1 VEVEVKATLDRRV
14 AAVRASAGLALQAAI
29 AAGLAWFIAHR
40 LLGHVQPYF
49 APISAVATLAV
60 SVGQRMRRA
69 IEIVLGN
76 AFGILLGEVLVLVIG
91 RGTWQVSLVVF
102 LAILLAVFAGG
113 SPALVM
119 QSAAAGVLVVAIIPF
134 SDNYLFSRFVDAIVG
149 GGVGL
154 AVMALLLPLNP
165 LTVVSRAAGP
175 LLDDIAM
182 GLATT
187 ASALADQDADRAQG
201 ALEKMREAERHFAAL
216 HDAITA
222 GREISTLAPLRWGKR
237 GALGQYVDGYD
248 HVGRTMRNARVLVR
262 RCVTAIRDHEP
273 LPPALVSGVHSLADA
288 TSWLRREYADE
299 KPPEASQ
306 AAAIRAVRSA
316 SEAYLSGL
324 GFSGSVIVAQIRSAA
339 TDLLRASGMDQR
351 EADRAVRKAVG
362 KAAAV
367 PPPPKPPR
375 VTVVP
380 GATIATIPPVS
391 SAASVAS
398 FDHEVGGGDAPHN
411 TGTTGGSAA

>member
-1 VEVEVKATLDRRV
+1 MS
-14 AAVRASAGLALQAAI
+14 AVRASAGLALQAAI
-29 AAGLAWFIAHR
+29 AAGIAWFIAHSV
-40 LLGHVQPYF
+40 LGHVQPYF

-60 SVGQRMRRA
+60 SLGQRMRRA

-76 AFGILLGEVLVLVIG
+76 AFGILLGEVLVLIIG

-102 LAILLAVFAGG
+102 LAIVIAVFAGG
-113 SPALVM
+113 SPSLVM

-134 SDNYLFSRFVDAIVG
+134 TENYLFSRFVDAIVG
-149 GGVGL
+149 GLVGL

-187 ASALADQDADRAQG
+187 ASSLADRDPDKTQDA
-201 ALEKMREAERHFAAL
+201 LESMREAERHFAAL
-216 HDAITA
+216 NDAITA
-222 GREISTLAPLRWGKR
+222 GREISLLAPLRWGKR
-237 GALGQYVDGYD
+237 GALGQYIEGYD
-248 HVGRTMRNARVLVR
+248 HLGRAMRNARVLVR
-262 RCVTAIRDHEP
+262 RCITAMRDQEP
-273 LPPALVSGVHSLADA
+273 MPPALISAIHSLADA

-299 KPPEASQ
+299 KPPEASRS
-306 AAAIRAVRSA
+306 AAIRAVRSA
-316 SEAYLSGL
+316 SEAYLAGV
-324 GFSGSVIVAQIRSAA
+324 GFSGSVVVAQIRSAA

-367 PPPPKPPR
+367 PPPPKPTRPSHA
-375 VTVVP
+375 
-380 GATIATIPPVS
+380 GLL
-391 SAASVAS
+391 
-398 FDHEVGGGDAPHN
+398 DHEPKVVADGLSQRETP
-411 TGTTGGSAA
+411 

>member
-1 VEVEVKATLDRRV
+1 MAVEVRATLDRRW
-14 AAVRASAGLALQAAI
+14 ADVRGTVGLASQAAI
-29 AAGLAWFIAHR
+29 AAGLAWFIAHS

-76 AFGILLGEVLVLVIG
+76 AFGILLGEILVAIIG
-91 RGTWQVSLVVF
+91 RGAWQVSLVVF
-102 LAILLAVFAGG
+102 IAILLAVFAGG

-119 QSAAAGVLVVAIIPF
+119 QSAAAGVLVVAIIPINTNF
-134 SDNYLFSRFVDAIVG
+134 VFSRFIDAIVG

-175 LLDDIAM
+175 LLDDIAL

-201 ALEKMREAERHFAAL
+201 ALDKMREAERHFAAL
-216 HDAITA
+216 KDAITA
-222 GREISTLAPLRWGKR
+222 GREISLLAPLRWGKR
-237 GALGQYVDGYD
+237 GALGQYIDGYD
-248 HVGRTMRNARVLVR
+248 HLGRVMRNSRVLVR

-273 LPPALVSGVHSLADA
+273 MPPALVSGVHALADA

-306 AAAIRAVRSA
+306 AAALLAVRSA
-316 SEAYLSGL
+316 SAAYLAGV
-324 GFSGSVIVAQIRSAA
+324 GFSGSVVVAQIRSAA
-339 TDLLRASGMDQR
+339 TDILRASGMDQR
-351 EADRAVRKAVG
+351 EADRAVRRAVG

-375 VTVVP
+375 LVVVVDHGVK
-380 GATIATIPPVS
+380 GADPP
-391 SAASVAS
+391 
-398 FDHEVGGGDAPHN
+398 
-411 TGTTGGSAA
+411 